1 MHILVVED
9 QKKVAEALQE
19 GLTLAGFKVTVCSEG
34 EEGFFTLSS
43 QDIDLLILDLLM
55 PEKDGFEVLEYI
67 HEKGYTFP
75 VIVLTNLSLD
85 IDKEKCKELGA
96 VDFLLKSEMTT
107 EGLGKKIHEYL

>member
-1 MHILVVED
+1 MIAED
-9 QKKVAEALQE
+9 EKFLTQMYEIQLQDE
-19 GLTLAGFKVTVCSEG
+19 KFKVVTAHNGTDTIEII
-34 EEGFFTLSS
+34 
-43 QDIDLLILDLLM
+43 DKKKPDLLILDLLM

-85 IDKEKCKELGA
+85 IDMEKCKELGA

-107 EGLGKKIHEYL
+107 EGLVKKIYEYL